1 MGLTVKWSKCCKL
14 GAKTLEVAGDRL
26 AWGKQI
32 QKKVLI

>member
-1 MGLTVKWSKCCKL
+1 MGLTVKWSKCKL

-26 AWGKQI
+26 AWGKLK

>member
-1 MGLTVKWSKCCKL
+1 MGLTVKWPKCKL

-26 AWGKQI
+26 TWGKQK